1 MSLLGSLIRGARPAP
16 IPEGIGRQVLL
27 LNGKGFFYE
36 TSSIDMRTCETRPA
50 RIVAAL
56 KDGNVLMKDIAEEA
70 GIELEDARKA
80 ILRMCNEGR
89 VVRATRR
96 GIPNK
101 FYLPENAP
109 ESANEPEVE
118 Q

>member
-1 MSLLGSLIRGARPAP
+1 MSLLGSLIHRSKPVP

-36 TSSIDMRTCETRPA
+36 TSSIDLRSCETRPA
-50 RIVAAL
+50 RILAAL
-56 KDGNVLMKDIAEEA
+56 RNGNILLKDIAEEA
-70 GIELEDARKA
+70 GIELEDARRA
-80 ILRMCNEGR
+80 ILRMCQEGR

-96 GIPNK
+96 GIPNR

-109 ESANEPEVE
+109 ESEVE